1 MKRANLLTILSIVVA
16 LVPPAYLALIWNSV
30 PQTVPIHF
38 DESLNPDRYGS
49 RNELWY
55 IALIIAAVSIL
66 LFILLKNIHRIDPK
80 RKNQPSS
87 RFTQL
92 AIGLVIF
99 MSALSLLIIFS
110 AAHNTRLMENLLFPF
125 MGLLF
130 AFLGNYMVNIKPNY
144 FAGFRLPWTL
154 NNNENWRRTHQL
166 GGKLWFWGGLA
177 LAMICLII
185 PVKFAAPL
193 FIIVMV
199 ILTAIPAIYSYRIF
213 KGKVKE

>member
-130 AFLGNYMVNIKPNY
+130 LDLLKQ
-144 FAGFRLPWTL
+144 AGLV
-154 NNNENWRRTHQL
+154 E
-166 GGKLWFWGGLA
+166 A
-177 LAMICLII
+177 
-185 PVKFAAPL
+185 
-193 FIIVMV
+193 
-199 ILTAIPAIYSYRIF
+199 
-213 KGKVKE
+213 VKEGQFINYSLNTTMVDEILKWFIQLKKK